1 MSAKEFFVLVSE
13 MRAMQREY
21 FKTRT
26 NKTLEQSKVLERM
39 VDDEIKRVNDILFQ
53 RANPRFI

>member
-1 MSAKEFFVLVSE
+1 MSVKEFFVLVSE

-39 VDDEIKRVNDILFQ
+39 VDDEIKRVNNILFE